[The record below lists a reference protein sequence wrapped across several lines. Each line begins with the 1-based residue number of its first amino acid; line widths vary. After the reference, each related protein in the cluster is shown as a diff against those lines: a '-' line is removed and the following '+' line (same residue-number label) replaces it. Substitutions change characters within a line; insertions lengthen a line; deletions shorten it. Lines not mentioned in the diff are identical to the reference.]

1 MRRVALLIALL
12 TTSSASAQQSGLT
25 PDFGTIQ
32 YAGSIGFISA
42 GVGYDIFKR
51 HQLSLYYG
59 HVPER
64 LGGPLHIL
72 ATKLMFNISSLRISD
87 HVMISPFNAGVMVS
101 YHFGSQFKSRW
112 PSHRY
117 PDGYYWWKTS
127 LRAHLAAETSVTFS
141 FREEK
146 SQSVSGFVAFNTN
159 ELYLI
164 SFLKNTRSLS
174 LADIIKVGYG
184 VRVRF

>member
-1 MRRVALLIALL
+1 MRWLALFIVLL
-12 TTSSASAQQSGLT
+12 TTSYVWAQQPGLT

-32 YAGSIGFISA
+32 YAGSIGFISG
-42 GVGYDIFKR
+42 GVGYDVFKR
-51 HQLSLYYG
+51 HQLSLHYG

-64 LGGPLHIL
+64 LGGPLHIV
-72 ATKLMFNISSLRISD
+72 ATRLMFNISSLRISE

-117 PDGYYWWKTS
+117 PEGYYWWKTS
-127 LRAHLAAETSVTFS
+127 LRAHLAAETSITLSLKEQRV
-141 FREEK
+141 
-146 SQSVSGFVAFNTN
+146 QSVTAFVAFNTN

-164 SFLKNTRSLS
+164 SFLKNTRSLG

-184 VRVRF
+184 MRVRF